1 VSLSLSRTAVAPAA
15 PARPGLEDSPR
26 SEPGGPPR
34 QAPRAPAAPRR
45 FRPEIQGL
53 RSLAVLMVVTYHVF
67 LDRVSGGVDIFL
79 MISAFLLT
87 LSFTRKVEEGRPLAL
102 ARHWLHRFKRLM
114 PAAAV
119 AIVGTLAAAWLWLP
133 PSRWAAVL
141 DQAWASVLYVQ
152 NWLLASTAVDYYA
165 SDDSLASPLQHFWS
179 LSIQGQVFLLWP
191 LLLAGAAWLS
201 RRFGW
206 RYRAVLAV
214 AFGLVF
220 VASLAFSIH
229 ETATSQ
235 AFAYFDTRARLW
247 EFAAGSL
254 LALALPYLRAPR
266 PLRVV
271 LGWAGVVAMLACGL
285 VLPVGQSF
293 PGSVALWPIGAAALV
308 IAAGQTGSR
317 LGADRLLSTR
327 PLVGMGNV
335 SYALYLVH
343 WPILT
348 IYLAVAGEA
357 RASLGAGLAIIGAS
371 VVAAYAIT
379 HLVETPLRRAAWTE
393 ARRWRMAAV
402 VAACLAVVAVPAA
415 AWQTDL
421 TRTAKAVGV
430 TGAAAN
436 PGALALRTGVTGDAS
451 APALPLATQLDQQ
464 WVNLDHQCQGRFAP
478 SDPILEECEQTLV
491 TGDPSKVVVVVGNSH
506 AEQWMAALEPVAR
519 ERNWQ
524 LVALLKGGCAFG
536 EATAGQSDFCAGW
549 LAAAKDYVLDV
560 QPDAVF
566 TVATAATPGA
576 ADERQVTGYEQVVR
590 ELTGR
595 GIEVVGVRDNPRFT
609 FDMYRCVEQ
618 RGPAACEVPVDDALA
633 PANPAL
639 PLAGIPGLHL
649 LDLTDRLCPDGVCR
663 PVIGNVHVY
672 LDDNHLTADYSAT
685 LAADLRERLLAAT
698 GW

>member
-1 VSLSLSRTAVAPAA
+1 MPAA

-26 SEPGGPPR
+26 SEAGGPPR
-34 QAPRAPAAPRR
+34 EAPRAPAAAPRR

-102 ARHWLHRFKRLM
+102 GRHWLHRFKRLM

-119 AIVGTLAAAWLWLP
+119 TIAGTLAAAWLWLP

-152 NWLLASTAVDYYA
+152 NWLLATTAVDYYA

-191 LLLAGAAWLS
+191 LVLAGGAWLS
-201 RRFGW
+201 RRCGW

-220 VASLAFSIH
+220 AASLAFSIY

-266 PLRVV
+266 PLGVV
-271 LGWAGVVAMLACGL
+271 LGWTGVVAMLACGL

-308 IAAGQTGSR
+308 IVAGQTGSR

-348 IYLAVAGEA
+348 VYLAVIGEA

-371 VVAAYAIT
+371 VVAAYLLT

-415 AWQTDL
+415 AWQAGIA
-421 TRTAKAVGV
+421 RTAQAAGV
-430 TGAAAN
+430 SGAATN
-436 PGALALRTGVTGDAS
+436 PGALTLRTGVAGDAS
-451 APALPLATQLDQQ
+451 APVLPLATQLDQQ

-478 SDPILEECEQTLV
+478 SDPILEQCEQTQV
-491 TGDPSKVVVVVGNSH
+491 AGEPSKVVVVVGNSH

-536 EATAGQSDFCAGW
+536 EPTDPGQSDFCAGW
-549 LAAAKDYVLDV
+549 LAAAKDYVLGV

-566 TVATAATPGA
+566 TVATAAA
-576 ADERQVTGYEQVVR
+576 ASAPDERQVTGYEQVVR

-609 FDMYRCVEQ
+609 HNMYQCVED
-618 RGPAACEVPVDDALA
+618 RGAAACEVPLEQALA

-639 PLAGIPGLHL
+639 PLATIPGLHL
-649 LDLTDRLCPDGVCR
+649 VDLTDRLCPDGVCR

-685 LAADLRERLLAAT
+685 LAADMRDRLLAAT

>member
-1 VSLSLSRTAVAPAA
+1 MPAA

-26 SEPGGPPR
+26 PEAGGPPR
-34 QAPRAPAAPRR
+34 VAPRAPAPRR

-87 LSFTRKVEEGRPLAL
+87 LSFTRKVEEDRPLAL
-102 ARHWLHRFKRLM
+102 GRHWLHRFKRLM

-119 AIVGTLAAAWLWLP
+119 TIVGTLAAAWLWLP

-141 DQAWASVLYVQ
+141 DQAWASLLYAQ
-152 NWLLASTAVDYYA
+152 NWLLAATSVDYYA

-191 LLLAGAAWLS
+191 LVLAGGAWLS
-201 RRFGW
+201 RRLGW

-220 VASLAFSIH
+220 VASLAFSVH
-229 ETATSQ
+229 ETATNQ

-266 PLRVV
+266 LLRVV
-271 LGWAGVVAMLACGL
+271 LGWTGVVAMLACGL
-285 VLPVGQSF
+285 LLPVGQSF
-293 PGSVALWPIGAAALV
+293 PGVVALWPIGAAALV
-308 IAAGQTGSR
+308 IVAGQTGSR
-317 LGADRLLSTR
+317 LGADRLLSAR

-348 IYLAVAGEA
+348 TYLAVAGEA
-357 RASLGAGLAIIGAS
+357 RASLAAGLAIIAAS
-371 VVAAYAIT
+371 VVAAYLIT
-379 HLVETPLRRAAWTE
+379 RLVETPLRRAAWTE

-402 VAACLAVVAVPAA
+402 VAACLTVVAVPAA

-421 TRTAKAVGV
+421 TRTAQAAGV
-430 TGAAAN
+430 SGAATN
-436 PGALALRTGVTGDAS
+436 PGALTLRTGVPGDAS
-451 APALPLATQLDQQ
+451 APTLPLATQLDRQ
-464 WVNLDHQCQGRFAP
+464 WVHLDHQCQGRFAP
-478 SDPILEECEQTLV
+478 SDPRLEECTQTLV
-491 TGDPSKVVVVVGNSH
+491 EGEPSKVVLVVGNSH

-524 LVALLKGGCAFG
+524 LVGLLKGGCAFG
-536 EATAGQSDFCAGW
+536 EPTAGQSDFCAGW

-566 TVATAATPGA
+566 TVATAAAPSA
-576 ADERQVTGYEQVVR
+576 PDEREVTGYEQLVR

-595 GIEVVGVRDNPRFT
+595 GIEVVGIRDNPRFT
-609 FDMYRCVEQ
+609 FNMYQCVED
-618 RGPAACEVPVDDALA
+618 RGAAACEVPLETALA
-633 PANPAL
+633 PTNPAV
-639 PLAGIPGLHL
+639 PLDAIPGVHL
-649 LDLTDRLCPDGVCR
+649 VDLTDRLCPDGVCR

-685 LAADLRERLLAAT
+685 LAADMRERLLAAT